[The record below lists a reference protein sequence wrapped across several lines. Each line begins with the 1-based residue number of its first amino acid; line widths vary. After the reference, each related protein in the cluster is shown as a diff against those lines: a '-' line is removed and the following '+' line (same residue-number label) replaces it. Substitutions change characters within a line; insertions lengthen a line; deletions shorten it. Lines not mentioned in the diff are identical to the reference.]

1 LQNQVKNQLFAG
13 WSRQAAHAS
22 AIMSLGYG
30 GSHHILIYMRRAM
43 MSQKIFFMIEY
54 GRKKEIKTVRQ
65 NEHVMKKISLYLLF
79 DFTMSA
85 GSSFE

>member
-1 LQNQVKNQLFAG
+1 
-13 WSRQAAHAS
+13 
-22 AIMSLGYG
+22 
-30 GSHHILIYMRRAM
+30 MRRAM
-43 MSQKIFFMIEY
+43 MSQKNFFMIEY

>member
-13 WSRQAAHAS
+13 WSRQAANAS

-30 GSHHILIYMRRAM
+30 GSHRILIYMRRAM

-54 GRKKEIKTVRQ
+54 GGKKQSNYDK
-65 NEHVMKKISLYLLF
+65 
-79 DFTMSA
+79 MST
-85 GSSFE
+85 S